1 MMHFTTKYIPFHLE
15 NAEMGCFKIFNI
27 YPPFLKTEIFNLAE
41 MSFFERKLLI
51 TFFFPEQ
58 L

>member
-1 MMHFTTKYIPFHLE
+1 
-15 NAEMGCFKIFNI
+15 MGCFKIFNI

-51 TFFFPEQ
+51 TFFFPPTA
-58 L
+58 LIRINNYS